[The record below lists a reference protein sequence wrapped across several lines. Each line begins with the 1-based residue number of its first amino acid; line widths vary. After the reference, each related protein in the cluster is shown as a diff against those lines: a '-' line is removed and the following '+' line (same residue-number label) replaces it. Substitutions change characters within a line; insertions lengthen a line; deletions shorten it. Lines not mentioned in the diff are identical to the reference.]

1 MWQRSY
7 RVNKTND
14 RTSSESCGD
23 SPVKGLP
30 HKHRD
35 PNSMPETH
43 IKSWVQN
50 LRAGEEGEED
60 PWRLTVTQSSQISEL
75 LAQRETQ

>member
-1 MWQRSY
+1 
-7 RVNKTND
+7 
-14 RTSSESCGD
+14 
-23 SPVKGLP
+23 
-30 HKHRD
+30 
-35 PNSMPETH
+35 MPETH

-60 PWRLTVTQSSQISEL
+60 PWRLMATQSSQISEL